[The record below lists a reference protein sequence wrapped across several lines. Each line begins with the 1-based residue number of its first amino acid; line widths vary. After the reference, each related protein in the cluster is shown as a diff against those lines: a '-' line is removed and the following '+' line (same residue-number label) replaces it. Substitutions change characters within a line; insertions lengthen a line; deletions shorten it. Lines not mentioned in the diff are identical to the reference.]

1 MLELNSAS
9 FYAVTAALQT
19 LRHMI
24 DSRRMKSVEEGA
36 DGGLVIT
43 LENDPVLT
51 KHLKDDAEELEGNLR
66 TLGVTLTLMSATK
79 LLETISAPRGFT
91 WESIGKAWDEIH
103 FRLLDELKLTKVL
116 VLQAK
121 DQAYFEPTDPL
132 FGEDFASKFPTEGA
146 FELDE
151 AAKCLALGRPTAS
164 VFHLMHLMEIGIR
177 AIARCL
183 QIPDPV
189 KPAERNWSIILK
201 AIKDGMEA
209 RWPAAA
215 DRMAPDPMLFELLH
229 ASLHAVRNPWRNAT
243 MHGESKYTDDEAEH
257 ILMAVRGFMK
267 KLASRCDEEG
277 NPKA

>member
-91 WESIGKAWDEIH
+91 WESIRKG
-103 FRLLDELKLTKVL
+103 
-116 VLQAK
+116 
-121 DQAYFEPTDPL
+121 
-132 FGEDFASKFPTEGA
+132 
-146 FELDE
+146 
-151 AAKCLALGRPTAS
+151 LGR
-164 VFHLMHLMEIGIR
+164 
-177 AIARCL
+177 
-183 QIPDPV
+183 
-189 KPAERNWSIILK
+189 
-201 AIKDGMEA
+201 
-209 RWPAAA
+209 
-215 DRMAPDPMLFELLH
+215 
-229 ASLHAVRNPWRNAT
+229 NPFPSF
-243 MHGESKYTDDEAEH
+243 G
-257 ILMAVRGFMK
+257 
-267 KLASRCDEEG
+267 
-277 NPKA
+277 